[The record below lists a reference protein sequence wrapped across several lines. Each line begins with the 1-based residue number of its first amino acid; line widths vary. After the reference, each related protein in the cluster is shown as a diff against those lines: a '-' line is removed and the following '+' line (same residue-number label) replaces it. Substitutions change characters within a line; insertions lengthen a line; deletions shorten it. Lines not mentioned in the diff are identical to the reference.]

1 MQQVEKFIK
10 DQLSVWPEVS
20 ARFRGLK
27 SASTRRLEV
36 GGLEVVLQHNPARLA
51 SAVAGTDADVLKDA
65 PCFLCRENL
74 PREQMTMPFEGR
86 KGRKYRIQI
95 NPFPIFP
102 QHLVIASERHLPQSI
117 WHHFVDM
124 LDMARSLQGFT
135 VFYNGPESVA
145 N

>member
-102 QHLVIASERHLPQSI
+102 QQSQYSAGLPR
-117 WHHFVDM
+117 DGT
-124 LDMARSLQGFT
+124 R
-135 VFYNGPESVA
+135 
-145 N
+145 